1 MSSNFNNEDKL
12 WDSYHTLLL
21 GSDIGR
27 LKKMLVRYDLYS
39 MTKNIPGDILE
50 CGVFKGAGLMFWLK
64 LLSIYEP
71 DGGKKVIGFDTFKLF
86 GGALTDIEKETAEEY
101 MEEAAIREV
110 SEEVILGYAKD
121 AGLAERVELIKG
133 DIAKTSSKYVQDKPN
148 RLISLLH
155 LDLDT
160 YDGTKASLEA
170 LYPSVSSGGIIIFDE
185 YGDPKW
191 NETEAVDEF
200 FEDKDAEIIRIS
212 HSSKPSAYI
221 LKK

>member
-1 MSSNFNNEDKL
+1 MNHDYENEDNL
-12 WDSYHTLLL
+12 WEAYHTLLL
-21 GSDIGR
+21 GPDTGR

-39 MTKNIPGDILE
+39 MTKDIQGDILE

-71 DGGKKVIGFDTFKLF
+71 DSAKKVVGFDTFKLF
-86 GGALTDIEKETAEEY
+86 GGALTDIEKQTAEEY
-101 MEEAAIREV
+101 MEEAAVREV
-110 SEEVILGYAKD
+110 SKDSIFGYAGK
-121 AGLAERVELIKG
+121 AGLDHRVELVEG
-133 DIAKTSSKYVQDKPN
+133 DIAMTSEKYVQENPD
-148 RLISLLH
+148 RSISLLH

-160 YDGTKASLEA
+160 YDGTKASLES

-200 FEDKDAEIIRIS
+200 FADKDAEVIRIS

>member
-1 MSSNFNNEDKL
+1 MSNDYGNEDNL
-12 WDSYHTLLL
+12 WEAYHTLLL
-21 GSDIGR
+21 GPDTSR

-39 MTKNIPGDILE
+39 MTKDVKGDILE

-64 LLSIYEP
+64 LLSVYEP
-71 DGGKKVIGFDTFKLF
+71 ESSKKVVGFDTFKLF
-86 GGALTDIEKETAEEY
+86 GGALTDIEKQSAEDY
-101 MEEAAIREV
+101 MEEAAVREV
-110 SEEVILGYAKD
+110 SKSSILGYANQ
-121 AGLAERVELIKG
+121 AGLDDRVELVEG
-133 DIAKTSSKYVQDKPN
+133 DIAMTSQKYVQENPDQS
-148 RLISLLH
+148 ISLLH

-185 YGDPKW
+185 YGDPTW

-200 FEDKDAEIIRIS
+200 FADKDAEVIRIS

>member
-1 MSSNFNNEDKL
+1 MSNDYKNEDKL
-12 WDSYHTLLL
+12 WEAYHTLLL
-21 GSDIGR
+21 GPDTGR

-39 MTKNIPGDILE
+39 MTKDVEGDIFE

-71 DGGKKVIGFDTFKLF
+71 ESSKKIIGFDTFKLF
-86 GGALTDIEKETAEEY
+86 GGPLTDLEKETAEEY
-101 MEEAAIREV
+101 MEEASVREV
-110 SEEVILGYAKD
+110 SQDSIHSYTQS
-121 AGLAERVELIKG
+121 AGLSSRVELVAG
-133 DIAKTSSKYVQDKPN
+133 DIALTSNQYVQNKPDCS
-148 RLISLLH
+148 ISLLH

-200 FEDKDAEIIRIS
+200 FADKDVEIIRIS
-212 HSSKPSAYI
+212 YSSKPTAYI

>member
-1 MSSNFNNEDKL
+1 MKL
-12 WDSYHTLLL
+12 DQNKIYNMFLKDTNV
-21 GSDIGR
+21 DR
-27 LKKMLVRYDLYS
+27 LQKILSKYELFKKII
-39 MTKNIPGDILE
+39 NIPGDICE
-50 CGVFKGAGLMFWLK
+50 CGVFKGAGSMFWLK

-71 DGGKKVIGFDTFKLF
+71 ESAKKVVGFDTFKLF
-86 GGALTDIEKETAEEY
+86 GGALTDIEKQTAEEY
-101 MEEAAIREV
+101 MEEAAVREV
-110 SEEVILGYAKD
+110 SKDSILGYAVK
-121 AGLAERVELIKG
+121 AGLDHRVELVEG
-133 DIAKTSSKYVQDKPN
+133 DIAMTSEKYVQENPD
-148 RLISLLH
+148 RSISLLH

-160 YDGTKASLEA
+160 YDGTKASLES

-200 FEDKDAEIIRIS
+200 FADKDAEVVRIS

>member
-1 MSSNFNNEDKL
+1 VTNDYKNESKL
-12 WDSYHTLLL
+12 WEAYHTLLL
-21 GSDIGR
+21 GPDTGR
-27 LKKMLVRYDLYS
+27 LKKMLVRYDLYR
-39 MTKNIPGDILE
+39 MTKDVEGDIFE

-71 DGGKKVIGFDTFKLF
+71 DSCKKIIGFDTFKLF
-86 GGALTDIEKETAEEY
+86 GGALTDIEKKTSEEY
-101 MEEAAIREV
+101 MNEAAVREV
-110 SEEVILGYAKD
+110 SQDSILSYTRA
-121 AGLAERVELIKG
+121 AGLSSRVELVAG
-133 DIAKTSSKYVQDKPN
+133 DIALTSIQYIQDNPDCS
-148 RLISLLH
+148 ISLLH

-200 FEDKDAEIIRIS
+200 FADKDAEIIRIS
-212 HSSKPSAYI
+212 YSSKPSAYI